1 MTVPATEERGRT
13 HPEPTRLEAELSAE
27 QAHLETSRQA
37 LRRMRDRAESLFA
50 TGDKVAG
57 DAYTAEQL
65 GRHLARRVAELA
77 DDPTTALFFGRL
89 DFGPA
94 DPEHAGRGYH
104 VGRRHV
110 TDDRGEPL
118 VLDWRAPVSRSF
130 YRASARDPQ
139 GVAVRRRFG
148 FSAGVLTSFEDEHLD
163 RGEELGTAS
172 RILTAEIERPRV
184 GPMRDIV
191 ATIQPEQ
198 DELVRADL
206 ADSICVQG
214 APGTGK
220 TAVGL
225 HRAAYLLYLHRE
237 RLRRAGVLI
246 VGPNRA
252 FLSYI
257 AAVLPALGEVEV
269 AQATVEDL
277 VARVPVRA
285 VDEPA
290 VAALKHDPRMAGV
303 LRRAADQRIT
313 APTEPIM
320 VSDGSFRWRIG
331 LEPLHRVIEE
341 TRREGLPYDTGRERV
356 RARVVG
362 LLQRQAE
369 ARRAESPGDAWLRRM
384 GRARPVTAFL
394 DAAWPALTPEGL
406 VHSVLGDPAVLAA
419 AADGLLTADEQALL
433 RGEAPPTDPTG
444 AGPTGAGP
452 VRSRSGAGAAGTKL
466 GRTPKATRWT
476 AADTVLIDEAAGL
489 IERPVGFGHV
499 VVDEAQDLSPMQC
512 RAIARR
518 SEHGSITLLGDLAQ
532 GTAPWAAT
540 DWRGSLA
547 HLGKPDAV
555 VVPLSVGFRVPAV
568 VVAFA
573 NRLLPALAVDVP
585 PAVSLRRDGALD
597 VRTVTDLAAATVAE
611 VRTALG
617 HDGSVG
623 VIAADDA
630 VEGLRSALA
639 AAGMPTA
646 TADDP
651 AAPER
656 VTVVPATLVKGLEY
670 DQVVVVE
677 PAAIVAAEPRGL
689 HRLYVALTRAVSRLS
704 VLHTTPLPAPLADPP
719 DGPTPA

>member
-1 MTVPATEERGRT
+1 MTLHAPEQSLDDELAAERAD
-13 HPEPTRLEAELSAE
+13 LA
-27 QAHLETSRQA
+27 TSRQA

-89 DFGPA
+89 DFGPT

-139 GVAVRRRFG
+139 GIAVRRRFG
-148 FSAGVLTSFEDEHLD
+148 FNAGALTSFEDEHLD

-285 VDEPA
+285 VDDPA

-303 LRRAADQRIT
+303 LRRAADQLIT

-331 LEPLHRVIEE
+331 LDPLHRVIEE

-384 GRARPVTAFL
+384 GRARPVIAFL

-406 VHSVLGDPAVLAA
+406 VHAVLGDPAVLAA

-433 RGEAPPTDPTG
+433 RGEATP
-444 AGPTGAGP
+444 AGPTGTGP
-452 VRSRSGAGAAGTKL
+452 VRSRSGAAGTKL

-489 IERPVGFGHV
+489 IERPAGFGHV

-532 GTAPWAAT
+532 GTAPWAAS
-540 DWRGSLA
+540 DWRESLA
-547 HLGKPDAV
+547 HLGKPEAV
-555 VVPLSVGFRVPAV
+555 VVPLSVGFRVPAA

-597 VRTVTDLAAATVAE
+597 VRTVTDLTAATVAE
-611 VRTALG
+611 VRAALG

-630 VEGLRSALA
+630 VEGLRAALA
-639 AAGMPTA
+639 DAGVPTA
-646 TADDP
+646 TADDV
-651 AAPER
+651 AASAR

-704 VLHTTPLPAPLADPP
+704 VLHTAPLPAPLADPA
-719 DGPTPA
+719 DGPTA